1 MGEKKSDIKKWISWV
16 VVPLVIFSILEYY
29 GFSKRN
35 SENKIIVRRIKE
47 SRNYSTVF
55 LGSSHT
61 AFAVYDK
68 NNGVCNL
75 AAYNEP
81 FLFSLKKL
89 QQLNPD
95 TVVLSINIQNIQYN
109 YERIFERG
117 ILSMPQY
124 AWLMKTLSEEER
136 KDVYSLMDFETYS
149 FYQTK
154 RIFPFLG
161 SRFSKEDTTYLFGR
175 WHDAGTKSELDTFR
189 IALRLKEEFIS
200 TEYRPSRFQWKYFLK
215 LCEYCKAKNIKLIL
229 LSTPLYDKFRNSIP
243 KEEWKKFAVKLDSVK
258 NTYRLQHLDYSD
270 FPLPVSHFL
279 DSDHLNGL
287 GAPVFT
293 YSLLQA
299 MNK

>member
-1 MGEKKSDIKKWISWV
+1 MSKKNDIKKWIPWV
-16 VVPLVIFSILEYY
+16 VIPLVVFSALEYY
-29 GFSKRN
+29 GFSKRS
-35 SENKIIVRRIKE
+35 SENKIIDRRIEE
-47 SRNYSTVF
+47 SKKYSTVF

-61 AFAVYDK
+61 AFAVYDQ

-89 QQLNPD
+89 RQLNPD

-124 AWLMKTLSEEER
+124 AWLMKTLSEEEKR
-136 KDVYSLMDFETYS
+136 DVYDLMDFETYS

-154 RIFPFLG
+154 RVLPFLG

-175 WHDAGTKSELDTFR
+175 WHDAGMKSELDTFR
-189 IALRLKEEFIS
+189 IALRLKDEFIS
-200 TEYRPSRFQWKYFLK
+200 TAYKPSGFQWKYFMK
-215 LCEYCKAKNIKLIL
+215 LCEYCKANNIKLIL
-229 LSTPLYDKFRNSIP
+229 LSTPLYEKFRTAIP
-243 KEEWKKFAVKLDSVK
+243 KEEWKKFGTKLDSVK
-258 NTYRLQHLDYSD
+258 SVYHLQHLDYSD
-270 FPLPVSHFL
+270 FPLPASHFL

-293 YSLLQA
+293 SALL
-299 MNK
+299 NRL